1 MRDKTNKQKAEAHE
15 FRSDE
20 AKGRLQRK
28 LAARPEPILVDV
40 SHTAVLVVDMQ
51 NDFGSKGGMFDRAGI
66 DISGIRKAIPP
77 IARVLG
83 CGRAVG
89 MPIVY
94 LKAGYRPDLSDLGAP
109 GSPNRERHLLYGV
122 GQKIETPE
130 GGEGRILIR
139 DTWNTDVISELE
151 PQPSDIFI
159 YKHRYSAFYETE
171 LDRALKQLGVTTL
184 IFVGCTTSVCL
195 ESTLR
200 DAFFR
205 DYSCILLADCTA
217 EPIGVQAAGYKVG
230 PTTANTS
237 LAGGTN
243 YQATLLLTQ
252 MIFGW
257 VSDSEAFT
265 KTFAMEGVSAT
276 VRTDPQQAHAK
287 PEDFA
292 AENIRL

>member
-1 MRDKTNKQKAEAHE
+1 MGEKTGKQKAEAHQ
-15 FRSDE
+15 FGSHG
-20 AKGRLQRK
+20 AKGDSVRM
-28 LAARPEPILVDV
+28 LAARPEPIRVDV

-51 NDFGSKGGMFDRAGI
+51 NDFAAKGGMFDRARI
-66 DISGIRKAIPP
+66 DISGIRKAILP
-77 IARVLG
+77 IAQVLG
-83 CGRAVG
+83 CARAVG

-94 LKAGYRPDLSDLGAP
+94 VKAGYLPDLSDLGAP

-122 GQKIETPE
+122 GQTIETPD
-130 GGEGRILIR
+130 GAEGRILIR
-139 DTWNTDVISELE
+139 DTWNTDVIPELE
-151 PQPSDIFI
+151 PQPRDVRI

-171 LDRALKQLGVTTL
+171 LDRVLKQLRVTSL

-205 DYSCILLADCTA
+205 DYSCILLTDCTA
-217 EPIGVQAAGYKVG
+217 EPIGLQAAGYKVG
-230 PTTANTS
+230 QDTARAS
-237 LAGGTN
+237 PAGGTN

-265 KTFAMEGVSAT
+265 KTFVTEGVSTTERVSTT
-276 VRTDPQQAHAK
+276 VSSTA
-287 PEDFA
+287 
-292 AENIRL
+292 